1 MLAEEGMEGK
11 FGNILNT
18 QDFFP
23 ESFFYQFIGYPENIF
38 LYNDIFEEAYSNSIL
53 WFYVDK
59 IIDVLIDSR
68 LSASTDIINHN

>member
-38 LYNDIFEEAYSNSIL
+38 LYNDIFEEAYSKNL
-53 WFYVDK
+53 
-59 IIDVLIDSR
+59 L
-68 LSASTDIINHN
+68 